1 MNYDHKAELENAKKE
16 LKEKYGEG
24 IEKAYEKLDESE
36 QVEENKAK
44 NSIKLSSG
52 EIVSFDFN
60 YLTGKTILNFKSEF
74 KRTSKREL
82 PTIDELGDNYCTFI
96 ASKISNKNLKEIE
109 ALPYKDWAKVKNF
122 VRDYLLNV

>member
-1 MNYDHKAELENAKKE
+1 MKVSKLKK
-16 LKEKYGEG
+16 
-24 IEKAYEKLDESE
+24 
-36 QVEENKAK
+36 
-44 NSIKLSSG
+44 IKKKIQLSCLSG

-82 PTIDELGDNYCTFI
+82 PTIDELDDNYCTFI

>member
-36 QVEENKAK
+36 QVEENKEK

-82 PTIDELGDNYCTFI
+82 
-96 ASKISNKNLKEIE
+96 
-109 ALPYKDWAKVKNF
+109 AKVKNF